1 MTKEEVLKG
10 LKCCVDY
17 ECSEC
22 PYQKYDHVDYK
33 LRCMH
38 MLIVDINKI
47 MPEVSW
53 SDIAEIHGVAEMPVV
68 EPLEYNGFFEDYMS
82 KE

>member
-1 MTKEEVLKG
+1 MTKEEILKG

-22 PYQKYDHVDYK
+22 PYQKFDHVDYK

-38 MLIVDINKI
+38 MLIVDLHKI
-47 MPEVSW
+47 IPEVTW
-53 SDIAEIHGVAEMPVV
+53 SDIVEIHGVAKMPVV
-68 EPLEYNGFFEDYMS
+68 EPLEYNGLFEDCIS